1 MEATIVR
8 LSRGI
13 DARLAR
19 GSVAGLAAGLVFLL
33 VNMGWATRSDLPA
46 VAPLLDISTIFNV
59 AEVPDPTPENMAV
72 GLVTHLTLSMLFGI
86 GFAVL
91 VPLLRDIRQLT
102 LGAVGY
108 GIALYLVNFQILGR
122 IAFPWFQEGPDQVFE
137 LVAHGLFGV
146 MLVPFFIGMRPRDA
160 V

>member
-1 MEATIVR
+1 MEATIAR
-8 LSRGI
+8 LTRGI

-33 VNMGWATRSDLPA
+33 MNMGWATRSDLPA

-59 AEVPDPTPENMAV
+59 ADVPDPTPENMAV

-91 VPLLRDIRQLT
+91 VPWFRDL
-102 LGAVGY
+102 
-108 GIALYLVNFQILGR
+108 
-122 IAFPWFQEGPDQVFE
+122 
-137 LVAHGLFGV
+137 
-146 MLVPFFIGMRPRDA
+146 
-160 V
+160 